1 MITAAVHTY
10 VCRLVA
16 LSVNVKMEFIS
27 EKDGAVCLG
36 ESAKNCFSHSD
47 TPDIG
52 KIEWLEP
59 SH

>member
-10 VCRLVA
+10 VHTY